1 MNDAAFRSV
10 RLCLRAVFEGTMF
23 FLFAFYLTALMLL
36 IF

>member
-1 MNDAAFRSV
+1 MV
-10 RLCLRAVFEGTMF
+10 RFVRIGLRAVFEGTIF